1 MAFVHRQSCEGVKSE
16 LDLFAVPPTQTSIED
31 GRWVEHQ
38 PLTSLDSGGPIEFVI
53 PGTGDA
59 YLDLANTYLLI
70 RAKVVRG
77 VGTDLAADTPVAPV
91 NNWLH
96 SLFSQVDVHLNDT
109 LVTPSSN
116 TYPFRA
122 YVDTVLS
129 YGDEAKNTQL
139 TSQPDTAG
147 HMDATNVDGGNTRLV
162 ERRRY
167 IAESRIVEMMGR
179 LHVDLFL
186 QDRFLLNGVSVK
198 IRLVRSK
205 DAFSLMAGG
214 QNPDYKVQIVD
225 AVLFTRKAVLSPTV
239 QMAHIK
245 ALEKGTAKYPIR
257 PLIAKSTPFHKVQC
271 RTCMRTCSSGRCR
284 NDSYC
289 GASTTTPTT
298 ANSLKTHLTPITT
311 LLTSWPS
318 TSSNF
323 ETGSYIRS
331 YVNLFSATGKQ
342 AQDDGND
349 LSRDDFGQGYTF
361 FGFDLTPDGCDGG
374 CFHFTRKGNLRIEMH
389 FATALE
395 HTVNVVVYGEFE
407 AVLEIDKGRNII
419 YNY

>member
-1 MAFVHRQSCEGVKSE
+1 MGHCPTLPALVSRGGTGLEVCSVVSSE
-16 LDLFAVPPTQTSIED
+16 RLPL
-31 GRWVEHQ
+31 WVEHQ

-96 SLFSQVDVHLNDT
+96 SLFSQVDVYLNDT

-129 YGDEAKNTQL
+129 YGAKAKNTQL
-139 TSQPDTAG
+139 TSQLWYKDTAG
-147 HMDATNVDGGNTRLV
+147 HMDATTVDGGNTGLI
-162 ERRRY
+162 ERQRH

-225 AVLFTRKAVLSPTV
+225 AVLFARKAVLSPTV

-245 ALEKGTAKYPIR
+245 ALEKRDSQISDTSRG
-257 PLIAKSTPFHKVQC
+257 LQSLLHSTRCHVAHAREPVPRDAAEATNIVVHRQQC
-271 RTCMRTCSSGRCR
+271 
-284 NDSYC
+284 
-289 GASTTTPTT
+289 
-298 ANSLKTHLTPITT
+298 LQ
-311 LLTSWPS
+311 W
-318 TSSNF
+318 
-323 ETGSYIRS
+323 
-331 YVNLFSATGKQ
+331 
-342 AQDDGND
+342 
-349 LSRDDFGQGYTF
+349 
-361 FGFDLTPDGCDGG
+361 
-374 CFHFTRKGNLRIEMH
+374 RI
-389 FATALE
+389 L
-395 HTVNVVVYGEFE
+395 
-407 AVLEIDKGRNII
+407 
-419 YNY
+419 

>member
-16 LDLFAVPPTQTSIED
+16 LDIFAVPPTQTSIED

-38 PLTSLDSGGPIEFVI
+38 PFTSLDSGGPIEFVI

-77 VGTDLAADTPVAPV
+77 VGTELAADTTVAPV

-96 SLFSQVDVHLNDT
+96 SLFSQVDVYLNDT

-129 YGDEAKNTQL
+129 YGAEAKNTQL
-139 TSQPDTAG
+139 TSQLWYKDTAG
-147 HMDATNVDGGNTRLV
+147 QMDATTVDGGNTGLI
-162 ERRRY
+162 ERQRH

-214 QNPDYKVQIVD
+214 QNPDYKVQILD
-225 AVLFTRKAVLSPTV
+225 AVLFARKL
-239 QMAHIK
+239 
-245 ALEKGTAKYPIR
+245 
-257 PLIAKSTPFHKVQC
+257 C
-271 RTCMRTCSSGRCR
+271 
-284 NDSYC
+284 
-289 GASTTTPTT
+289 
-298 ANSLKTHLTPITT
+298 
-311 LLTSWPS
+311 
-318 TSSNF
+318 
-323 ETGSYIRS
+323 
-331 YVNLFSATGKQ
+331 
-342 AQDDGND
+342 
-349 LSRDDFGQGYTF
+349 
-361 FGFDLTPDGCDGG
+361 
-374 CFHFTRKGNLRIEMH
+374 
-389 FATALE
+389 
-395 HTVNVVVYGEFE
+395 
-407 AVLEIDKGRNII
+407 
-419 YNY
+419 

>member
-16 LDLFAVPPTQTSIED
+16 LDIFAVPPTQTSIED

-53 PGTGDA
+53 PETGDA

-96 SLFSQVDVHLNDT
+96 SLFSQVDVYLNDT

-129 YGDEAKNTQL
+129 YGAEAKNTQL
-139 TSQPDTAG
+139 SSQLWYKDTAG
-147 HMDATNVDGGNTRLV
+147 HMDATTVDGGNTGLI
-162 ERRRY
+162 ERQRH

-198 IRLVRSK
+198 IRLVRSN
-205 DAFSLMAGG
+205 DAFS
-214 QNPDYKVQIVD
+214 
-225 AVLFTRKAVLSPTV
+225 
-239 QMAHIK
+239 
-245 ALEKGTAKYPIR
+245 
-257 PLIAKSTPFHKVQC
+257 
-271 RTCMRTCSSGRCR
+271 
-284 NDSYC
+284 
-289 GASTTTPTT
+289 PTT
-298 ANSLKTHLTPITT
+298 ANTLKTHSTLRTTP
-311 LLTSWPS
+311 LTSWPS
-318 TSSNF
+318 TSTDVRFRRNRSNQ
-323 ETGSYIRS
+323 TLR
-331 YVNLFSATGKQ
+331 LAAT
-342 AQDDGND
+342 
-349 LSRDDFGQGYTF
+349 
-361 FGFDLTPDGCDGG
+361 
-374 CFHFTRKGNLRIEMH
+374 
-389 FATALE
+389 
-395 HTVNVVVYGEFE
+395 FE
-407 AVLEIDKGRNII
+407 ATSTCFPPPVNKHRTKGTICRAMTLVKATPSSASI
-419 YNY
+419 